1 MVVGAD
7 RRGRCCGGVWRDAEP
22 SPLLTAL
29 VVRLLALL
37 GLLALI
43 VRTTRRR

>member
-1 MVVGAD
+1 MGAD
-7 RRGRCCGGVWRDAEP
+7 HRGRCGGGVWRDAEP

-37 GLLALI
+37 TAI